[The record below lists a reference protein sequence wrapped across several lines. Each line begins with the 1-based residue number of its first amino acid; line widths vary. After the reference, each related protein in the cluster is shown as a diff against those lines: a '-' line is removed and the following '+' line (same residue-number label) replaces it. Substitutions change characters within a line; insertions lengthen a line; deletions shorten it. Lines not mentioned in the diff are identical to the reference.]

1 MKGLMIVFSLL
12 CIWIGSGLYT
22 DYQRES
28 LPFELM
34 GEDTS
39 IKSGYNDIHIFRE
52 NNQIT
57 KLEVFDQTRER
68 VKIYQIDDL
77 KELYPS
83 ASYVK
88 GEVKEGKLYL
98 LYDEGGKVVSKRV
111 VVGARGSLS
120 FMPER
125 K

>member
-1 MKGLMIVFSLL
+1 
-12 CIWIGSGLYT
+12 
-22 DYQRES
+22 
-28 LPFELM
+28 
-34 GEDTS
+34 DTS
-39 IKSGYNDIHIFRE
+39 IKSGYNDIYIFRE
-52 NNQIT
+52 NKQIIS
-57 KLEVFDQTRER
+57 LEVFDQTRER
-68 VKIYQIDDL
+68 VKVYQIDDL
-77 KELYPS
+77 KDLYPS